1 MTLMTLYRLDMK
13 TIGISEATSALS
25 QLVDQALAGE
35 EVVLTRQGK
44 PVVRLS
50 AVAASPVRAAGMDW
64 VAESHA
70 RRFGAGQR
78 TTETV

>member
-1 MTLMTLYRLDMK
+1 MT

-50 AVAASPVRAAGMDW
+50 VVGGTQVRAAGMDW

-70 RRFGAGQR
+70 RRAGAGQHVV
-78 TTETV
+78 EVAG

>member
-1 MTLMTLYRLDMK
+1 MT
-13 TIGISEATSALS
+13 TIAISDATSALS

-50 AVAASPVRAAGMDW
+50 AVANGQVRATAMDW

-70 RRFGAGQR
+70 RRVGAGQR
-78 TTETV
+78 TAEVA